1 MDVFGPCHET
11 ETHPEI
17 IAMAN
22 DFATRL
28 CLEAT
33 GSYSIIKHKAQISL
47 FAEMDKRKPIAVS
60 LQLGFLSIL
69 LQEILKN
76 IDTHERSENLSLQ
89 KQTPALIIPEKFPKK
104 KRSPILLSLFLKG
117 HQPLVRWWFSV
128 SKLLSVCKG
137 VPSP

>member
-1 MDVFGPCHET
+1 MTWLRDYV
-11 ETHPEI
+11 
-17 IAMAN
+17 
-22 DFATRL
+22 
-28 CLEAT
+28 LEAT

-69 LQEILKN
+69 LEEILKN

-89 KQTPALIIPEKFPKK
+89 KQTPALIIPQKFPEKKKK
-104 KRSPILLSLFLKG
+104 KRSPILLSLFLMG
-117 HQPLVRWWFSV
+117 HQPLVSWWFSV

-137 VPSP
+137 VPCP

>member
-1 MDVFGPCHET
+1 MTWLRDYV
-11 ETHPEI
+11 
-17 IAMAN
+17 
-22 DFATRL
+22 
-28 CLEAT
+28 LEAT

-69 LQEILKN
+69 LEEILKN

-104 KRSPILLSLFLKG
+104 KKKTKSNSPTTLFEG
-117 HQPLVRWWFSV
+117 HQPLVSWWFSV
-128 SKLLSVCKG
+128 SKLPSVCKG